1 MTVADP
7 SRPDAACPRARAI
20 GLADGRAVV
29 IRKATTSDLAGII
42 DFFERLSARSRYSRF
57 FTPQPRMRRAF
68 VEHVVAAGPD
78 RRTLLAQPVE
88 FQATARHVIGV
99 GGWVWVPAERYCD
112 VSVAVADAW
121 QNVTLGTGIVLALLQ
136 DAVAMGHT
144 RFVADV
150 LETNVRM
157 LGLLD
162 GLGARLRTRHDGG
175 VARVEFDLPAS
186 AEWLAETAGIL
197 SAPPRPEV
205 ARVVVSARVRGG
217 CAPVHPQARGL
228 AASGT

>member
-1 MTVADP
+1 MAVAD
-7 SRPDAACPRARAI
+7 SSTADAGVLRLI

-29 IRKATTSDLAGII
+29 IRKATTADLAGII

-57 FTPQPRMRRAF
+57 FTPQPRMRRTF

-78 RRTLLAQPVE
+78 RMTLVAQPVE
-88 FQATARHVIGV
+88 FQATTRHVIGV
-99 GGWVWVPAERYCD
+99 GGWIWVPGERHCD

-121 QNVTLGTGIVLALLQ
+121 QNVTLGTGIVLVLLQ
-136 DAVAMGHT
+136 QAVARGHT

-150 LETNVRM
+150 LETNARM

-162 GLGARLRTRHDGG
+162 GLGARLRTRHESG

-186 AEWLAETAGIL
+186 AEWLAETAGTL
-197 SAPPRPEV
+197 ATSFRPGPGRGGR
-205 ARVVVSARVRGG
+205 ASARERQGALRVFGE
-217 CAPVHPQARGL
+217 ARTL
-228 AASGT
+228 VASST